1 MSLTMLSA
9 WNGWPK
15 PYYVYMTAG
24 ANKFLRIYY
33 ARVKECMAKL
43 ETPAETAEEND

>member
-1 MSLTMLSA
+1 
-9 WNGWPK
+9 
-15 PYYVYMTAG
+15 MTAG

-43 ETPAETAEEND
+43 DAPTEAAE